1 MFKKLLQYF
10 IFMTPAT
17 DIMGKHGL
25 SSTAYCQHLTTKD
38 NGDAD
43 IAVHFMVEGI
53 SILVP

>member
-1 MFKKLLQYF
+1 
-10 IFMTPAT
+10 MTPAT

-25 SSTAYCQHLTTKD
+25 SCTAHCQHLATKD

-43 IAVHFMVEGI
+43 VAVHFMVEGI